1 MRLQANGHWSYIFCV
16 SCGEG
21 LRVKPYDGQP
31 CSRKRCMGA
40 RAKKT
45 TEAAVATPASPQMN
59 HEFLKQISPR
69 ESDMYSENLHRWLWR
84 EVRTKMDV
92 RIYREEESGQL
103 HVGWMFDGD
112 FLGSKLWRVLC
123 DGNRAQR
130 YSYGPGFKE
139 VEGFWDRYLALG
151 KCAIDVEH
159 KHYSERWRGDEEARE
174 CMWCGHKQVRER
186 WKVVVEKERWVSP

>member
-1 MRLQANGHWSYIFCV
+1 MRLQANGHGSYISCV

-92 RIYREEESGQL
+92 RVYREEE
-103 HVGWMFDGD
+103 
-112 FLGSKLWRVLC
+112 
-123 DGNRAQR
+123 
-130 YSYGPGFKE
+130 
-139 VEGFWDRYLALG
+139 
-151 KCAIDVEH
+151 
-159 KHYSERWRGDEEARE
+159 
-174 CMWCGHKQVRER
+174 
-186 WKVVVEKERWVSP
+186 